1 MQNFQNVA
9 PPHLG
14 FGGLDADLTDEE
26 RDLQRRIRSFAVG
39 VMSPTAA
46 RLDPMAAADVIG
58 QDSPLWDYLA
68 RFDDLGINPAWLAT
82 LGPQRLKR
90 ILPLVFEE
98 LAYGDAGLAV
108 AAFTSK
114 MAGATAAA
122 TGDPELIERFSPLRG
137 CWIAILA
144 DRGSDAID
152 HVGFELA
159 KGARQ
164 PEGSL
169 RAVVRGSEVILNGV
183 SSDWIS
189 CAPIAECALIHCP
202 ADYGGGIARPDGGV
216 SGIALLVPFD
226 LPGIERGPPVEKI
239 GQRTLPTGNVR
250 FSDVRVPA
258 RYIIRGQEGFYA
270 SFAGTH
276 TSGAM
281 NVAAIATGVAK
292 AAFDCALHYARSREQ
307 GGAKLIAHQH
317 VRWRLWEMWRKLEL
331 CCASVR
337 RGVAYNVSPE
347 GPHLLASI
355 TAKTTATQT
364 AFEVAMEAIQIFGAN
379 GLSRD
384 HVVERLL
391 RDITVCLIQGGE
403 NHSLGLQGGN
413 WLLQSLSGDGME
425 SSALDRPVGQ
435 ANA

>member
-1 MQNFQNVA
+1 MQDFQNVA

-26 RDLQRRIRSFAVG
+26 RDLQRKIRAFALG
-39 VMSPTAA
+39 VMRPTAA
-46 RLDPMAAADVIG
+46 KLDPVAAADVIG
-58 QDSPLWDYLA
+58 EDSPLWEYLS

-90 ILPLVFEE
+90 MLPLVFEE

-114 MAGATAAA
+114 MPAAIAAT

-152 HVGFELA
+152 HLGFELA

-164 PEGSL
+164 AEGSL
-169 RAVVRGSEVILNGV
+169 RAVVTGSEVILNGV

-189 CAPIAECALIHCP
+189 CAPIAECALVHCP
-202 ADYGGGIARPDGGV
+202 ADYGSGIAQPDGGV

-226 LPGIERGPPVEKI
+226 LPGVERGPPVEKI
-239 GQRTLPTGNVR
+239 GQRTLPTGHVR
-250 FSDVRVPA
+250 FNDVRVPA
-258 RYIIRGQEGFYA
+258 RYIVRGQDGFYA

-281 NVAAIATGVAK
+281 NVAAIAGGVAR
-292 AAFDCALHYARSREQ
+292 AAFDCALQYARSREQ
-307 GGAKLIAHQH
+307 GGAKLTAHQH
-317 VRWRLWEMWRKLEL
+317 VRWRLWEMWRKLEV
-331 CCASVR
+331 CRASVR
-337 RGVAYNVSPE
+337 RGAAYNVSE
-347 GPHLLASI
+347 QGPHFLASI

-379 GLSRD
+379 GLARD

-413 WLLQSLSGDGME
+413 WLLHSLD
-425 SSALDRPVGQ
+425 
-435 ANA
+435 ANGNGNPEFERAAE

>member
-1 MQNFQNVA
+1 MQSFQNV
-9 PPHLG
+9 PPPQLG
-14 FGGLDADLTDEE
+14 FGGLDAGLTDEE
-26 RDLQRRIRSFAVG
+26 REVQQRIRSFALG
-39 VMSPTAA
+39 VMRPTAA
-46 RLDPMAAADVIG
+46 RLDPMPAADVIG
-58 QDSPLWDYLA
+58 EGSPLWDYLA
-68 RFDDLGINPAWLAT
+68 RFDDLGINPAWLAA
-82 LGPQRLKR
+82 LGPDRR
-90 ILPLVFEE
+90 ERMLPLVFEE

-114 MAGATAAA
+114 MAAATAAA

-152 HVGFELA
+152 HAGFELA

-164 PEGSL
+164 SEGSL
-169 RAVVRGSEVILNGV
+169 RAVMRGPEVILNGV

-250 FSDVRVPA
+250 FNEVRVPA
-258 RYIIRGQEGFYA
+258 RYIVRGQAGFYP

-276 TSGAM
+276 ASGAM
-281 NVAAIATGVAK
+281 NVAAIAGGVAK

-307 GGAKLIAHQH
+307 GGARLIAHQH
-317 VRWRLWEMWRKLEL
+317 VRWRLWEMWRKLEV
-331 CCASVR
+331 CRASVR
-337 RGVAYNVSPE
+337 RGVAYNVSAQ
-347 GPHLLASI
+347 GSHLLASI
-355 TAKTTATQT
+355 TAKTTSTQT

-379 GLSRD
+379 GLARD
-384 HVVERLL
+384 HLVERLL

-413 WLLQSLSGDGME
+413 WLLQSLEAEGME
-425 SSALDRPVGQ
+425 DPAIDR
-435 ANA
+435 AAD

>member
-1 MQNFQNVA
+1 MENGPMQSFQNVA
-9 PPHLG
+9 PPRLG
-14 FGGLDADLTDEE
+14 FGGLDAELTDEE
-26 RDLQRRIRSFAVG
+26 RDVQRKIQSFALD
-39 VMSPTAA
+39 VMRPTAA
-46 RLDPMAAADVIG
+46 KLDPMAAVDVIG
-58 QDSPLWDYLA
+58 EGSPLWEYLS
-68 RFDDLGINPAWLAT
+68 RFDELGINPTWLAT
-82 LGPQRLKR
+82 LSPQRLKR
-90 ILPLVFEE
+90 MLPLVFEE

-114 MAGATAAA
+114 MARGVAAA

-137 CWIAILA
+137 CWIATLT

-159 KGARQ
+159 KGTRQ
-164 PEGSL
+164 REGSL
-169 RAVVRGSEVILNGV
+169 RAMMRGSEVILNGV

-226 LPGIERGPPVEKI
+226 LPGIERGRPVEKI

-258 RYIIRGQEGFYA
+258 RYIIRGQDAFYA
-270 SFAGTH
+270 SIAGTH
-276 TSGAM
+276 ASGAM

-292 AAFDCALHYARSREQ
+292 AALDCALHYAQSREQ
-307 GGAKLIAHQH
+307 GGVKLVAHQH

-331 CCASVR
+331 CRASVR
-337 RGVAYNVSPE
+337 RGVTYNLSPE

-355 TAKTTATQT
+355 TAKTTTTQT

-403 NHSLGLQGGN
+403 NHYLGLQGGN
-413 WLLQSLSGDGME
+413 WLLHSLNS
-425 SSALDRPVGQ
+425 
-435 ANA
+435 

>member
-1 MQNFQNVA
+1 MQDFQNVA
-9 PPHLG
+9 APRLG
-14 FGGLDADLTDEE
+14 FGGLDAELTDEE
-26 RDLQRRIRSFAVG
+26 RDLQRKIRRFAVG
-39 VMSPTAA
+39 VMRPTAA

-58 QDSPLWDYLA
+58 RGSPLWDYLA
-68 RFDDLGINPAWLAT
+68 RFDDLGINPSWLAT
-82 LGPQRLKR
+82 LGPDRRKR

-108 AAFTSK
+108 AAFTAK
-114 MAGATAAA
+114 MAAATAAA
-122 TGDPELIERFSPLRG
+122 TGDPELIERFGSLRG

-152 HVGFELA
+152 HAGFELA

-164 PEGSL
+164 SEGSL
-169 RAVVRGSEVILNGV
+169 RAVMRGPEVILNGV

-226 LPGIERGPPVEKI
+226 LPGVERGPPVEKI

-250 FSDVRVPA
+250 FNEVRVPA
-258 RYIIRGQEGFYA
+258 RYVVRSQDGFYP
-270 SFAGTH
+270 SFASTH
-276 TSGAM
+276 ASGAM
-281 NVAAIATGVAK
+281 NVAAIAGGVAK

-307 GGAKLIAHQH
+307 GGARLIAHQH
-317 VRWRLWEMWRKLEL
+317 VRWRLWEMWRKLEI
-331 CCASVR
+331 CRAAVR

-379 GLSRD
+379 GLARD

-391 RDITVCLIQGGE
+391 RDVTVCLIQGGE

-413 WLLQSLSGDGME
+413 WLLHSLDGDE
-425 SSALDRPVGQ
+425 SSALDPAG
-435 ANA
+435 

>member
-1 MQNFQNVA
+1 MQKFQNVA
-9 PPHLG
+9 APRLG
-14 FGGLDADLTDEE
+14 FGGLDADLADEE
-26 RDLQRRIRSFAVG
+26 RDLQRKIRSFALG
-39 VMSPTAA
+39 VMRPAAA
-46 RLDPMAAADVIG
+46 RLDPVAAADVVA
-58 QDSPLWDYLA
+58 QDSPLWEYLS
-68 RFDDLGINPAWLAT
+68 RFDDLGINPAWLAK

-90 ILPLVFEE
+90 MLPLVFEE

-114 MAGATAAA
+114 MPAAIAAT
-122 TGDPELIERFSPLRG
+122 TGDPELVERFSPLRG

-152 HVGFELA
+152 HAGFELA

-164 PEGSL
+164 SEGSL
-169 RAVVRGSEVILNGV
+169 RAVVSGSEVILNGV

-189 CAPIAECALIHCP
+189 CAPIAECALVHCP
-202 ADYGGGIARPDGGV
+202 ADYGTGIARPDGGV

-226 LPGIERGPPVEKI
+226 LPGVERGPPVEKI
-239 GQRTLPTGNVR
+239 GQRTLPTGHVR

-258 RYIIRGQEGFYA
+258 RYIVRGQDEFYA

-276 TSGAM
+276 TSGAI
-281 NVAAIATGVAK
+281 NVAAIAGGVAK
-292 AAFDCALHYARSREQ
+292 AAFDCALQYARLREQ

-317 VRWRLWEMWRKLEL
+317 VRWRLWEMWRKLEI
-331 CCASVR
+331 CRASVR
-337 RGVAYNVSPE
+337 RGAAYNFSE
-347 GPHLLASI
+347 QGPHLLASI

-384 HVVERLL
+384 HVVERML

-413 WLLQSLSGDGME
+413 WLLHSLDADGIVE
-425 SSALDRPVGQ
+425 PAIGR
-435 ANA
+435 AAE